1 MPQSWFNHQYLKEKK
16 TDKREKD
23 LNWMGNFK
31 IESRYLKLSNVFRA
45 VIRCILWC
53 ILWYFLQT
61 RLSKSLNASVVKKT
75 RPCICFKTCD
85 RVLETLSQAFKTL
98 GRAFEDSAE
107 SYLFIY
113 FIIYSLFKVD
123 KKHTIKYFLQ

>member
-1 MPQSWFNHQYLKEKK
+1 MHPLLKRL
-16 TDKREKD
+16 D
-23 LNWMGNFK
+23 
-31 IESRYLKLSNVFRA
+31 RA
-45 VIRCILWC
+45 
-53 ILWYFLQT
+53 FF
-61 RLSKSLNASVVKKT
+61 
-75 RPCICFKTCD
+75 FKTCD
-85 RVLETLSQAFKTL
+85 RVLETLSQAFEILDRAFKTL